1 MENFKVEHIKNANPK
16 LKVSVGPCKVAIRP
30 ADTDFWAEGSYHD
43 PSGQIPLKL
52 DKEGDEA
59 SISHGKDFGD
69 YFNIFKGTPEM
80 DLKIGKGRPF
90 RLKLKNGAG
99 ECNLDLGG
107 LPITD
112 FVIKQGA
119 GQTKLTFSAKNPEV
133 MDSLEFKLGAGNLV
147 ASHLLNAN
155 FKRLL
160 IEGGA
165 GSYSLGF
172 EGELG
177 HDATVEIKSAVS
189 STDVYIPK
197 GIAVKVL
204 ADRALGGVEM
214 PKDFT
219 KKNIFFQNQE
229 SLDGKQPT
237 LTIHASV
244 AVGSISIKYL

>member
-1 MENFKVEHIKNANPK
+1 MENFKVEHVENANPK
-16 LKVSVGPCKVAIRP
+16 LKVSLGPCKVTIKP
-30 ADTDFWAEGSYHD
+30 SETSYWAEGSYHD
-43 PSGQIPLKL
+43 PSGNIPLKL
-52 DKEGDEA
+52 EKEGDEA
-59 SISHGKDFGD
+59 IISHGKDFGD
-69 YFNIFKGTPEM
+69 YFNILRGAPEM
-80 DLKIGKGRPF
+80 DLKLGKGKPF
-90 RLKLKNGAG
+90 RLKLKSGAG
-99 ECNLDLGG
+99 DCDLDLGG
-107 LPITD
+107 LPIND

-119 GQTKLTFSAKNPEV
+119 GQTKLTFTAQNPEV
-133 MDSLEFKLGAGNLV
+133 MDSIEFKLGAGNLV
-147 ASHLLNAN
+147 ASKLLNAN
-155 FKRLL
+155 FKKLL

-172 EGELG
+172 EGELR

-204 ADRALGGVEM
+204 ADRALGSVDM

-219 KKNIFFQNQE
+219 KKDIFYQNQE
-229 SLDGKQPT
+229 ALDGKQPT

>member
-1 MENFKVEHIKNANPK
+1 MENFKVLHMDNANPK
-16 LKVSVGPCKVAIRP
+16 LKISLGPCKVTVKP
-30 ADTDFWAEGSYHD
+30 ADMDFWAEGSYHD
-43 PSGQIPLKL
+43 PSGNIPLKL
-52 DKEGDEA
+52 EKEGDEA
-59 SISHGKDFGD
+59 IISHGKDFGD
-69 YFNIFKGTPEM
+69 YFNVFKGAPEI
-80 DLKIGKGRPF
+80 DVKLGKAKPF

-99 ECNLDLGG
+99 DCSLDLGG

-119 GQTKLTFSAKNPEV
+119 GQTKLDFSAQNPEI

-147 ASHLLNAN
+147 ATKLLNSN
-155 FKRLL
+155 FKKLL

-172 EGELG
+172 EGELR
-177 HDATVEIKSAVS
+177 HDATVEVKSAVS
-189 STDVYIPK
+189 STDLYIPK

-204 ADRALGGVEM
+204 ADRALGSVDM

-219 KKNIFFQNQE
+219 KKDIFYQNQE
-229 SLDGKQPT
+229 ALDGKQPT

-244 AVGSISIKYL
+244 AVGSINIKYL

>member
-1 MENFKVEHIKNANPK
+1 MENFKVVHIENTNPK
-16 LKVSVGPCKVAIRP
+16 LKISVGPCKIAIRP
-30 ADTDFWAEGSYHD
+30 ADIDSWAEGSYHD

-52 DKEGDEA
+52 EKEGDEA

-69 YFNIFKGTPEM
+69 YLNIFKGAPEM
-80 DLKIGKGRPF
+80 DLKLAKGKPF
-90 RLKLKNGAG
+90 RLKLKSGAG
-99 ECNLDLGG
+99 DCNLDLGG
-107 LPITD
+107 LPIKD

-119 GQTKLTFSAKNPEV
+119 GQTKLTFSARNPEV

-172 EGELG
+172 EGELV
-177 HDATVEIKSAVS
+177 HEATVEIKSAVS

-204 ADRALGGVEM
+204 ADRALGSVDM
-214 PKDFT
+214 PKDFI
-219 KKNIFFQNQE
+219 KQDIFYQNQQA
-229 SLDGKQPT
+229 LDGKQPT